1 MRHRVDYGLG
11 VHPDYFGRGIGT
23 KLLKFVL
30 DDAKKSGFKRIE
42 GEIAIK
48 NKASWKMALKC
59 GFKIEGIKKKAMLM
73 DDGKYIDTYI
83 VGKIL

>member
-1 MRHRVDYGLG
+1 
-11 VHPDYFGRGIGT
+11 
-23 KLLKFVL
+23 
-30 DDAKKSGFKRIE
+30 
-42 GEIAIK
+42 
-48 NKASWKMALKC
+48 MALKC